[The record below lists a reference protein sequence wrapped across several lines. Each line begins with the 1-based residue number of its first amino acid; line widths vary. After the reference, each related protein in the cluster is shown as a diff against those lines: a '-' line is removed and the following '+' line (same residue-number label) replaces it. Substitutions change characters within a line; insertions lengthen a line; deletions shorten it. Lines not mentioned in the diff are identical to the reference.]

1 MRGIYMDYT
10 YLYSTR
16 IQKTFDEDQA
26 DILSVL
32 KSELDK
38 KKKLEVHLINY
49 YKGMPVSF
57 KAQLVDIDKDAL
69 DLDISPQQAVAISSE
84 HYTFIRSKLF
94 KHDILAKAQYVN
106 IRRKAVSLRKLCY
119 VEIMAERR
127 NHLRLILEP
136 PINAIFNSAA
146 GVVTGK
152 IVELSMAGAR
162 MVVEQPCDEV
172 LGQEA
177 KLSMMMSDI
186 GQDTSF
192 NITLPAKVVS
202 ISDDIKPMQLM
213 LLITP
218 DLLSD
223 RLISKYLIQR
233 QIEIIREIKDAS
245 GLD

>member
-32 KSELDK
+32 KTEFEK
-38 KKKLEVHLINY
+38 KKKLDVLLINY

-57 KAQLVDIDKDAL
+57 KAKLVDIDKDAL
-69 DLDISPQQAVAISSE
+69 DFDISPQQAVAISSE
-84 HYTFIRSKLF
+84 HYSFIRSKLF

-127 NHLRLILEP
+127 NHIRLILEP
-136 PINAIFNSAA
+136 PISALFNSAS
-146 GVVTGK
+146 GVITGK
-152 IVELSMAGAR
+152 LVELSMAGAR
-162 MVVEQPCDEV
+162 MIVEQSCDEV
-172 LGQEA
+172 IGEEA
-177 KLSMMMSDI
+177 KLSMMMSNID
-186 GQDTSF
+186 QDTNY
-192 NITLPAKVVS
+192 NITLPAKIVC
-202 ISDDIKPMQLM
+202 ISDEIKPKQLM
-213 LLITP
+213 FSITP
-218 DLLSD
+218 DLITD

-233 QIEIIREIKDAS
+233 QIEIIREIKDAC